1 MSDDEQSPATSPP
14 ERWHAL
20 KPLARQMRHKAT
32 PAENALWQRLRGGC
46 LNGVRFRRQ
55 HAIGPWIVDFYCPA
69 ARLIVEVDGPIHAS
83 QQESDAERQ
92 AALEGYGL
100 RVLRFSNDAV
110 LGDIEAVVRD
120 IARVIGRSPTSPQP
134 LSIGWRGAFRWPL
147 DCLSRYLGYRAISA
161 PPTGGGF
168 PLSSLWRG
176 G

>member
-32 PAENALWQRLRGGC
+32 PAEDALWQRLRGGR

-55 HAIGPWIVDFYCPA
+55 HAIGPWIVDFYCAA

-83 QQESDAERQ
+83 QQGSDAERQ

-100 RVLRFSNDAV
+100 HVLRFSNEAV
-110 LGDIEAVVRD
+110 LGDLEAVVRK
-120 IARVIGRSPTSPQP
+120 IAAAVEIPPHPNPSP
-134 LSIGWRGAFRWPL
+134 
-147 DCLSRYLGYRAISA
+147 
-161 PPTGGGF
+161 
-168 PLSSLWRG
+168 
-176 G
+176 